1 MEHKKIKKKE
11 EKTFRV
17 WILWKNY
24 KRRIN
29 FVTTVPRFPLNTP
42 STSVPRERGTVPQP
56 CHAVP
61 IFPPASQDSMIS
73 NRPAGNITE
82 SFDFSLIET
91 NLRSPIVER
100 GNKFSTRS
108 DRRFDRSPIPR
119 WLDRPAPHGVRAF
132 FARINFPWRGV
143 ETNAHSGSPVGRDP
157 GGITSRLTEIR
168 LSKFS
173 IIGSRL

>member
-1 MEHKKIKKKE
+1 MDSLE
-11 EKTFRV
+11 ELQASNQLCHHCSPFPSE
-17 WILWKNY
+17 Y
-24 KRRIN
+24 SIN
-29 FVTTVPRFPLNTP
+29 FRPKGGRH
-42 STSVPRERGTVPQP
+42 GVPQP

-119 WLDRPAPHGVRAF
+119 WLDRTAPHGVRAF

>member
-1 MEHKKIKKKE
+1 MAKVTSLIQINIGLLFSFEWNIKKL
-11 EKTFRV
+11 RRRRR
-17 WILWKNY
+17 
-24 KRRIN
+24 KRSEFGFSGRITSRIN

-91 NLRSPIVER
+91 NLRSPIVEG

-119 WLDRPAPHGVRAF
+119 WKRGSIERRHTVFVRF
-132 FARINFPWRGV
+132 
-143 ETNAHSGSPVGRDP
+143 
-157 GGITSRLTEIR
+157 SRE
-168 LSKFS
+168 
-173 IIGSRL
+173 